1 MLTACGA
8 STPNANPPAAQNP
21 GTAISPTPT
30 IVFAKLPSSTPLP
43 TPTASSTPI
52 VSTTVPATELPSV
65 TPTNNIPLAADPTIR
80 IAFATG
86 TTSGSV
92 QGTLSSQAVQ
102 SYILRAMWNQ
112 VMSASVTSSNN
123 SVYLE
128 IHGVW
133 DGIYL
138 TRFSNVR
145 TSWQGW
151 LPRTEEFIVQVY
163 NSGSAATS
171 YTLSVDIPARIR
183 FATGAY
189 SATIYGRGYAA
200 KIISY
205 VLYARGGQTMTA
217 TLSSATN
224 SVFVSIHGFSGGQ
237 SLVDSSAEETSWT
250 GTLPSTQEYILEA
263 VQNSTWVSYTLT
275 VTII

>member
-1 MLTACGA
+1 
-8 STPNANPPAAQNP
+8 
-21 GTAISPTPT
+21 
-30 IVFAKLPSSTPLP
+30 
-43 TPTASSTPI
+43 
-52 VSTTVPATELPSV
+52 
-65 TPTNNIPLAADPTIR
+65 
-80 IAFATG
+80 
-86 TTSGSV
+86 
-92 QGTLSSQAVQ
+92 
-102 SYILRAMWNQ
+102 MWNQ
-112 VMSASVTSSNN
+112 VMFVSATSSNN

-138 TRFSNVR
+138 TRFSNAR
-145 TSWQGW
+145 TAWQGW
-151 LPRTEEFIVQVY
+151 LPRTEEYIIKVY

-237 SLVDSSAEETSWT
+237 SLVDSSADETSWT

-263 VQNSTWVSYTLT
+263 VQNSTWVSYALT